1 MRSGYSLGIT
11 DIYEYGGLLFFR
23 FVKDGYIWSCLYN
36 VEESK
41 QVYCAKRIKFLDS
54 SLIDTIDGIYKD
66 CFYSILTPEY
76 LDYAF
81 SENPLEDYP
90 DLFKTYDVEGDNPVI
105 AFYRAVVS

>member
-1 MRSGYSLGIT
+1 M
-11 DIYEYGGLLFFR
+11 
-23 FVKDGYIWSCLYN
+23 KDGYIWSCLYN

-81 SENPLEDYP
+81 LKILLRIIRIY
-90 DLFKTYDVEGDNPVI
+90 LK
-105 AFYRAVVS
+105 RMM

>member
-1 MRSGYSLGIT
+1 M
-11 DIYEYGGLLFFR
+11 
-23 FVKDGYIWSCLYN
+23 KDGYIWSCLYN

-90 DLFKTYDVEGDNPVI
+90 DLFKTYDVEEIIRLLLLSGSSQIIEEHESQIKVDKN
-105 AFYRAVVS
+105 